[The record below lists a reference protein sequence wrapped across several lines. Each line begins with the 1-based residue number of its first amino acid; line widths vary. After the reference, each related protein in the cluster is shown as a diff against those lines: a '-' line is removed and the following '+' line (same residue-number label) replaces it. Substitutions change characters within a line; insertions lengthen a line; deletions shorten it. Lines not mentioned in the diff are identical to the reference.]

1 MLDVLRA
8 IFQYMSIVGSVL
20 ILESILGI
28 SKTCLSFSRA
38 GPLFKDKAFRDIVKD
53 LFKNSCFSSVLKK
66 N

>member
-28 SKTCLSFSRA
+28 SKTCLSF
-38 GPLFKDKAFRDIVKD
+38 P
-53 LFKNSCFSSVLKK
+53 VLGLYSKENEHLEISLK
-66 N
+66 IF

>member
-28 SKTCLSFSRA
+28 SKTCLSF
-38 GPLFKDKAFRDIVKD
+38 P
-53 LFKNSCFSSVLKK
+53 VLGLCSKENEHLEISLK
-66 N
+66 IF